1 MTRSPDGVGPQ
12 STDEVAENVV
22 AGLVTALTSAAPPVC
37 ARHRW
42 TGGDVSTD
50 ALGICGS
57 VVIAWVPRRF

>member
-1 MTRSPDGVGPQ
+1 MQYLKRPDGVGPQ

-22 AGLVTALTSAAPPVC
+22 AALVTALTAAAPPVY

-50 ALGICGS
+50 ALGI
-57 VVIAWVPRRF
+57 F